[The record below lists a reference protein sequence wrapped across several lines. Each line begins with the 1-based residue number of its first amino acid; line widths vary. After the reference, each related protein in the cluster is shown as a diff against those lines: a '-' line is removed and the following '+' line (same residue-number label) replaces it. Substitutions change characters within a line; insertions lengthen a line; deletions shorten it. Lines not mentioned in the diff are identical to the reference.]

1 MCEHVLA
8 AFAAFQTLRP
18 SCGVQPTVM
27 IDLYSSKSI
36 CGGGGGREAGGWIWR
51 CVGCVCVYTGAGDL
65 GDRGEIL
72 AWPSGVM
79 VSANFIITSTREAIS
94 SGAASF
100 IEPESSAYE
109 GSERGWEFGGIGL
122 RGLHIP

>member
-1 MCEHVLA
+1 M
-8 AFAAFQTLRP
+8 
-18 SCGVQPTVM
+18 
-27 IDLYSSKSI
+27 
-36 CGGGGGREAGGWIWR
+36 
-51 CVGCVCVYTGAGDL
+51 YTGAGDL

-122 RGLHIP
+122 REFGSGVWGLGDPGGPPWPKPIYALRGILTYMPA